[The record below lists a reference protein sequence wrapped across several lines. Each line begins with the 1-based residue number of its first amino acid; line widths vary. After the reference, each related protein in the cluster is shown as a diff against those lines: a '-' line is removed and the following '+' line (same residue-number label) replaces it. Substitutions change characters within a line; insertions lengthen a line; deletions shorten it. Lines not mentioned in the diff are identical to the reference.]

1 VEKNIKNTKVRREFF
16 LMAGQKY
23 WSTKQPGEVDFLGF
37 LDIHQHIQCH
47 KDLFQLVTPL
57 WTYNWFVVSGAVPN
71 TCFNWYKIIA

>member
-1 VEKNIKNTKVRREFF
+1 MKNTKVEMEFF
-16 LMAGQKY
+16 LMAMQNY
-23 WSTKQPGEVDFLGF
+23 CSTRHPGEVDFDVYLN
-37 LDIHQHIQCH
+37 IYQHIQCH